1 MIDGIQVAINI
12 FECSLRPPVDF
23 VINIQY
29 IHILRASM
37 SSPVLVI
44 SKLQQNTSY
53 IFESTVD
60 AFDIRDSFESTL
72 AVVTTESRSRAISS

>member
-37 SSPVLVI
+37 SSPVPVI
-44 SKLQQNTSY
+44 SKLQQKHVIY
-53 IFESTVD
+53 
-60 AFDIRDSFESTL
+60 L
-72 AVVTTESRSRAISS
+72 